1 MIEKTATNKDE
12 IKARRAQ
19 HNKQVYKSR
28 FGFLNE
34 THGVRPS
41 SFIGLMGTAGS
52 GKSTL
57 IKSIVSDCALN
68 EPVLCYLT
76 EEKSEDYEMHLHFIG
91 ANMEHV
97 SFIEENESAFG
108 DLDIDGAIAMILEP
122 FFMSES
128 KIIFF
133 DNITTSV
140 LYEKFGYKGQCKLIS
155 ALRAFCNDS
164 GKTIFFVAHTK
175 KGSDN
180 NGHRLF
186 TGDDIRGTYQSFQQA
201 EYFYILQPVN
211 VRDQVFPL
219 IQIAKHRFHDE
230 IKSKFYLLG
239 YKDKQYK
246 FDMPVGFEK
255 IKEIFKKRNVLK

>member
-1 MIEKTATNKDE
+1 VIEKTATNKAE

-19 HNKQVYKSR
+19 HNKQVYNSR

-34 THGVRPS
+34 TQGVRPA

-57 IKSIVSDCALN
+57 VKSIVSDCAVN
-68 EPVLCYLT
+68 ESVLCYLT

-91 ANMEHV
+91 AKMENI
-97 SFIEENESAFG
+97 SFIEENETSFNG
-108 DLDIDGAIAMILEP
+108 LDVDAGIALLLEP
-122 FFMSES
+122 LFMSDA
-128 KIIFF
+128 KLIFF
-133 DNITTSV
+133 DNITTSI

-164 GKTIFFVAHTK
+164 GKTVFFVAHCK

-186 TGDDIRGTYQSFQQA
+186 TGDDIRGTYQAFQQA

-211 VRDQVFPL
+211 VKDRIFPL
-219 IQIAKHRFHDE
+219 LQIAKHRFHDE
-230 IKSKFYLLG
+230 ITSKFYLMG
-239 YKDKQYK
+239 YYDRQYK
-246 FDMPVGFEK
+246 SDMAIGFEK